1 MIMNKNTG
9 TIFVRRLTKAKSFLS
24 RFWGLMPRKYI
35 NGDEGLLLS
44 PCNSVHTFF
53 MSFDIDVLYLDSSMK
68 VIAAFENVKPW
79 RVLPMKKGCRY
90 VLETASGQIEHTKTS
105 VGDWLQVT

>member
-9 TIFVRRLTKAKSFLS
+9 TIIVRRLVKAKNFWS

-35 NGDEGLLLS
+35 NGDEGLLLT

-53 MSFDIDVLYLDSSMK
+53 MSFPIDVVYLDSSMK
-68 VIAAFENVKPW
+68 VIAIFENVKPW
-79 RVLPMKKGCRY
+79 RVLPMKKGGRY
-90 VLETASGQIEHTKTS
+90 VLETTPGLINHTKTA
-105 VGDWLQVT
+105 VGDLLQVI